1 FGDVIPFLENKN
13 VLVTAGAT
21 GFLAKIFVEKILRV
35 QPNIQK
41 IYLLLR
47 AADDKSAS
55 QRLQNE
61 VIEKDLFRVLK
72 EEWGSN
78 FNSFITQKIVLVP
91 GDISLGEDFGVKEPK
106 LRQEMWS
113 QLDVLVNLAA
123 TTNFDERYDVALG
136 TNTMGAQHVEGL
148 IPEAPYTFKDSL
160 NGVSGLDINEEK
172 LIVQKKLNELE
183 TEEATDESITEAMKD
198 LGLKRLKFFFVNAKG
213 VVDVIPAD
221 MVVNGMLVAMVAH
234 ANQPSLSIYH
244 TGSSKRNPI
253 TYREFRDYKFTYFK
267 RRPWIGKN
275 GEPVKVG
282 RRMKMLGSTSIFHT
296 YMFFRYSL
304 KLKALAL
311 TSSAF
316 GKNSHSK
323 YGDLKRKVNF
333 MMRLMKLYKPYLFF
347 GGIFDDQ
354 NTGKLQMA
362 AQKNSEEEAH
372 LFYFDPQAIDWED
385 YFLNAHF
392 PGVIVGKELFRVL
405 KENWSS
411 DFNSFISEKIV
422 LVPGDISLDENLG
435 VKNPNLREEMWS
447 QLDVIINLAATT
459 NFDERYDI
467 ALGINTF
474 GAKNVVCFAKKCA
487 RLEKAG
493 LIPEAPYT
501 FRDTLHGVSGLDIDE
516 EKKVVQQKLN
526 ELKTGETTTAELIT
540 EAMKDLGIKRLSF
553 FLADPN
559 GVPDLIPADMVVNTM
574 LVAMVAHANQRPSQ
588 TIYHIGSSKRN
599 PMTYRNFGDYGFT
612 YFTGKPWIG
621 KDGKPVKVGWPR
633 IMGSL
638 TIFHIYVAFRYLLL
652 LQALAFAN
660 LAFGNYFHGIYSDL
674 KRKVNFMMRLLELY
688 MPYLFFH
695 GVFDD
700 KNTEKLRR
708 AAQKNSKDSH
718 LFYFDPKTINWEDY
732 FLNAHFPGVV
742 KNIGK

>member
-1 FGDVIPFLENKN
+1 MEFGDVIPFLEKKN
-13 VLVTAGAT
+13 ILVTGAT

-35 QPNIQK
+35 QPNVQK
-41 IYLLLR
+41 LYLLLR
-47 AADDKSAS
+47 AADDGSAS

-61 VIEKDLFRVLK
+61 
-72 EEWGSN
+72 
-78 FNSFITQKIVLVP
+78 
-91 GDISLGEDFGVKEPK
+91 
-106 LRQEMWS
+106 
-113 QLDVLVNLAA
+113 
-123 TTNFDERYDVALG
+123 
-136 TNTMGAQHVEGL
+136 
-148 IPEAPYTFKDSL
+148 
-160 NGVSGLDINEEK
+160 
-172 LIVQKKLNELE
+172 
-183 TEEATDESITEAMKD
+183 
-198 LGLKRLKFFFVNAKG
+198 
-213 VVDVIPAD
+213 
-221 MVVNGMLVAMVAH
+221 
-234 ANQPSLSIYH
+234 
-244 TGSSKRNPI
+244 
-253 TYREFRDYKFTYFK
+253 
-267 RRPWIGKN
+267 
-275 GEPVKVG
+275 
-282 RRMKMLGSTSIFHT
+282 
-296 YMFFRYSL
+296 
-304 KLKALAL
+304 
-311 TSSAF
+311 
-316 GKNSHSK
+316 
-323 YGDLKRKVNF
+323 
-333 MMRLMKLYKPYLFF
+333 
-347 GGIFDDQ
+347 
-354 NTGKLQMA
+354 
-362 AQKNSEEEAH
+362 
-372 LFYFDPQAIDWED
+372 
-385 YFLNAHF
+385 
-392 PGVIVGKELFRVL
+392 IVGKELFRVL
-405 KENWSS
+405 KEKWSS

-487 RLEKAG
+487 RLEVLVHVSTAYVCGEKSG

-501 FRDTLHGVSGLDIDE
+501 FRDTLNGVSGLDIDE

-540 EAMKDLGIKRLSF
+540 EAMKDLGIKRTIDGFILGYAKGRLSF